1 MRTFADFLDWCDQSV
16 PMPDRSIAPVE
27 KVLIKGGP
35 PVYRFT
41 NIAVPETVRLFVSPP
56 PNDDSWAVLPLWL
69 SMGHHAPGAGS
80 VLTAAG
86 NLRRIDAYEGHP
98 RNYTVLSDDDIAA
111 VVTRVVTCAKEA
123 LLSTEVCHFDK
134 KVAQAFLDAYYKG
147 ELSKN
152 MPAEL

>member
-1 MRTFADFLDWCDQSV
+1 MNTFADLLDWCDQNV
-16 PMPDRSIAPVE
+16 PMPDRSIALVE
-27 KVLIKGGP
+27 KLPSDGDP
-35 PVYRFT
+35 PLYGFT

-56 PNDDSWAVLPLWL
+56 QNDDSWAVLPLWL

-111 VVTRVVTCAKEA
+111 VVERVVTCAKEA
-123 LLSTEVCHFDK
+123 LLSTEVCHSDK

-147 ELSKN
+147 ELSKT
-152 MPAEL
+152 MSAEL